1 MSDHADTT
9 QAPADDTVLIASL
22 TPAAPADLVPV
33 HTGDIATRNSSITDD
48 AALLRAFEP
57 VIKLTKGESFF
68 PVSVSAYVGNAALW
82 VSNPDADATIEAEP
96 GTLDLDTLAALGSAH
111 AGPGQSLSLVSIGR
125 KIPLRERLF
134 RRDRRARLKG
144 GSRLA
149 EVGLLG
155 RTIDSA
161 SRLSLIFRGSMPGG
175 SASAS
180 FRMQNELL
188 DPDTPT
194 YYGRV
199 VRDGGYIICQY
210 WFFYAF
216 NNWRSGFGGVN
227 EHEADWEQVTIYL
240 DGSGEVDGAGLPH
253 PRWVVFSAHD
263 ETGDDLRRRWDDPD
277 LSLVGGRHPVV
288 FAGAGSHSGAY
299 LAGDYLITIEPPNL
313 GGLVSGARKVVRVLT
328 PWSTNTRGVGI
339 PYIDYARGDGMKI
352 GPSQQYSWQ
361 QVVIDD
367 DTDWV
372 YHFRGLWGHDTK
384 DRLGGERGP
393 AGPRYERDS
402 SVRASWADPV
412 GWAGL
417 SKVPP
422 NPAQAEEFVDRRIAE
437 INGELADIDEAVSV
451 GRTELRTTT
460 AGLDPGSPEVRAL
473 AKREAELLKMQQT
486 RTRLADERARL
497 REAQRTSPPVPDV
510 HAHLGHRNTPIAPA
524 NRKRSR
530 MLSVWAIL
538 STPLILF
545 VLSRL
550 VLPTGQSRTMV
561 VIVALAALLTIEAMA
576 RGYLLTFLSR
586 AALVVGAG
594 VLLYYGYRDWQE
606 VLATILALTG
616 LAVLLVN
623 LRDAW
628 WR

>member
-1 MSDHADTT
+1 MTDRPATTEEASTEASDIGLLAH
-9 QAPADDTVLIASL
+9 PAAASL
-22 TPAAPADLVPV
+22 VPLSG
-33 HTGDIATRNSSITDD
+33 GDVSTRAGSELDD
-48 AALLRAFEP
+48 ATLLRAFEP
-57 VIKLTKGESFF
+57 IIKLTKGESFF
-68 PVSVSAYVGNAALW
+68 PVSVSPYVANSALW
-82 VSNPDADATIEAEP
+82 VSRPGSASEMEAEP
-96 GTLDLDTLAALGSAH
+96 GTLDLDRLAALGAAH
-111 AGPGQSLSLVSIGR
+111 PGPGQSLSLVSIGH
-125 KIPLRERLF
+125 KIPLLQRMF

-175 SASAS
+175 SASTS

-188 DPDTPT
+188 DPNTPT

-199 VRDGGYIICQY
+199 IRDGGYVICQY

-240 DGSGEVDGAGLPH
+240 DGSGEYDSAGLPY

-277 LSLVGGRHPVV
+277 LTVVGGRHPVV

-299 LAGDYLITIEPPNL
+299 LAGDYLITIEPPNI
-313 GGLVSGARKVVRVLT
+313 GGVINGARKVVRLLT
-328 PWSTNTRGVGI
+328 PWSSNTRGVGI

-352 GPSQQYSWQ
+352 GPGEQFSWK

-367 DTDWV
+367 STDWV
-372 YHFRGLWGHDTK
+372 YSFRGLWGHDTK

-393 AGPRYERDS
+393 AGPRYERDAT
-402 SVRASWADPV
+402 VRASWADPV

-422 NPAQAEEFVDRRIAE
+422 NPAQAAEFVDHRIAE
-437 INGELADIDEAVSV
+437 INTELTDIDQTVSD
-451 GRTELRTTT
+451 GRTELRTKT

-473 AKREAELLKMQQT
+473 AKQEAELLKLQ
-486 RTRLADERARL
+486 RNRIRLSDERARL

-510 HAHLGHRNTPIAPA
+510 HSHLRHRNTPIPSA

-530 MLSVWAIL
+530 MLNAWAIL

-545 VLSRL
+545 LLSRL
-550 VLPTGQSRTMV
+550 VLPTGTSRPLV
-561 VIVALAALLTIEAMA
+561 VMVALAVLLTIEALA

-586 AALVVGAG
+586 AVLVVGAG

-606 VLATILALTG
+606 VLAVILALTG